1 MICFNLLE
9 LRQIYET
16 SKKQDLFRKLVEN
29 GYSVEELEA
38 DGGKNKQEIADQIV
52 ANGMKSKEEV
62 EIFIAIDTCFTYFNN
77 SNTKVCFIL
86 KNNVQANK
94 LSIGTIEELRDVI
107 EEKTLTD
114 FAVLSNGLRQF
125 QLKRYTGKLET
136 DLFLNFL
143 KKKLK
148 DYGNQLNDV
157 NLLIILQGE
166 QKSVLTEPPVM
177 MIDFEALYNEI
188 KKMNLTFKAQIL
200 ISYNENNQHI
210 ILNQIYPELKSMKKV
225 IGLPSSVWQ

>member
-1 MICFNLLE
+1 M
-9 LRQIYET
+9 
-16 SKKQDLFRKLVEN
+16 
-29 GYSVEELEA
+29 
-38 DGGKNKQEIADQIV
+38 
-52 ANGMKSKEEV
+52 
-62 EIFIAIDTCFTYFNN
+62 
-77 SNTKVCFIL
+77 
-86 KNNVQANK
+86 
-94 LSIGTIEELRDVI
+94 I